1 MLKAVLLGTAVMGGV
16 YSNWFCMMVFARVIG
31 GYVRMTRLCNTG
43 TGYSGTVGM
52 YYHDKF
58 GLCVGLREY
67 EYISGWIE
75 GWCEDVG
82 WGRGGGISGGSRSNK
97 RLVNQMKIRSRRN
110 DCVVYSIDYSWRCIE
125 PIR

>member
-1 MLKAVLLGTAVMGGV
+1 MRVGALKAVLLGTAVMGGV

-31 GYVRMTRLCNTG
+31 GYVRMTRLCNIG
-43 TGYSGTVGM
+43 TEYSGTVGM

-58 GLCVGLREY
+58 GICVGLREY

-82 WGRGGGISGGSRSNK
+82 GGRVCVGG
-97 RLVNQMKIRSRRN
+97 LVVDHGQINAS
-110 DCVVYSIDYSWRCIE
+110 
-125 PIR
+125 